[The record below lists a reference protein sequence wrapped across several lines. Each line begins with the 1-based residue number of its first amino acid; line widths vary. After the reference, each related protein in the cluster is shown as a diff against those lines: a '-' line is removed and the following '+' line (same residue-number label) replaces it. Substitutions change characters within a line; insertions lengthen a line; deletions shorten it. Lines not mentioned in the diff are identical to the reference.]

1 MRFWDSSAILA
12 LLLKEKG
19 SDEALKVYRED
30 PDQAVWCLT
39 EVEVAS
45 ALSRRVREGMD
56 PEDENSARAQFRF
69 LGGRWI
75 EVSSLESVRGRALRL
90 LGTHS
95 LRAADV
101 LQLAAALIFCDEQTE
116 GLPFVCLDDRLSDAA
131 RKERFPVLP

>member
-19 SDEALKVYRED
+19 SPEALKIYRED
-30 PDQAVWCLT
+30 PEQSVWCLT

-56 PEDENSARAQFRF
+56 LQDENLARTQFR
-69 LGGRWI
+69 LLLGRWI

-90 LGTHS
+90 LGTHN
-95 LRAADV
+95 LRAADA
-101 LQLAAALIFCDEQTE
+101 LQLAAALVFCDEQTE
-116 GLPFVCLDDRLSDAA
+116 SLPFVCLDDRLADAA